1 MAISN
6 KRQIK
11 SLLSNRKEVKLLNSD
26 KKNISSNIMWRF
38 MEKFSAKFVTFFV
51 SIILARLLDPST
63 YGTVALITVFTTI
76 LEVFVD
82 SGLGNAL
89 IQKKDADDLDFSSVF
104 FFNVAMCTVLYLLMF
119 FEAPLIADF
128 YNIQELT
135 PIVRVQSLTILIS
148 GVKNIQYAY
157 VSREMIFR
165 KFFFATLFGT
175 IVSAIVGLVMAVAGF
190 GVWALVAQPLVNYSI
205 DTIVLWITVQWRPKL
220 IFSWTRLK
228 GLLSYGW
235 KLLIAKLVNTT
246 YMKIRDLLIGKIYST
261 SDLAFFNKGDTFPA
275 VIVPNI
281 TASVDAVMFPAMAK
295 EQDNK
300 IRIRELVKKS
310 IQTSSYL
317 VFPMMAGLIACAN
330 PLIRLLL
337 TEKWLPC
344 VPFLYMFCIVYA
356 FWPFSIANLN
366 AIKALGYSEKILKL
380 EVIEKIFSI
389 FLLIITLK
397 MGVFWIGISYV
408 TGEIFSTILC
418 AIPNRKL
425 IDYGFIRQF
434 IDLIPLLFTSLI
446 MGCIVYLIQ
455 FLGFSDV
462 FTLVIQVV
470 IGVFIYLI
478 LSWVFKLQGFLYF
491 YSIFETKILN
501 K

>member
-119 FEAPLIADF
+119 FAAPLIADF

-380 EVIEKIFSI
+380 EVIERIFSI

-408 TGEIFSTILC
+408 AGEIFSTILC

-434 IDLIPLLFTSLI
+434 IDLIPLLFTSMI
-446 MGCIVYLIQ
+446 MGFIVYSIQ
-455 FLGFSDV
+455 FLGLSDV

-470 IGVFIYLI
+470 IGVLIYLI

-491 YSIFETKILN
+491 YSIFKTKILN